1 LIVIKTPMR
10 VKRISSKQFNHRL
23 PFRGVLESLT
33 GEEVEWFATSSDGL
47 LGTVAK
53 GTGEAGWNYVV
64 LKRKKTG
71 GVKICDVGANFFN
84 RNAARVD
91 LLLAMATAA
100 KNKRIAV

>member
-1 LIVIKTPMR
+1 MP
-10 VKRISSKQFNHRL
+10 VKRISREQFNRRL
-23 PFRGVLESLT
+23 SFHQVLERLT

-71 GVKICDVGANFFN
+71 GVKVCDVGVNFFN
-84 RNAARVD
+84 RNAAKVD

-100 KNKRIAV
+100 TSKLISA